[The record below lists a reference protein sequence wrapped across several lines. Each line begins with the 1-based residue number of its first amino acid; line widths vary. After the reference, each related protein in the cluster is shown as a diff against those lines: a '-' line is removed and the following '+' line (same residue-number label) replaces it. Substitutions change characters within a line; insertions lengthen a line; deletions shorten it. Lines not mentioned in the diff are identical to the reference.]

1 VGWRSYYRNNL
12 GSATVT
18 VTKVSDR

>member
-1 VGWRSYYRNNL
+1 VGWRSYHRNNL